1 LVQEELENKKLNYG
15 CLLLGS
21 HFNMHIYLIGFMA
34 VGKTT
39 FGKRLAKALSM
50 PFLDTD
56 NLIEQ
61 RTNNSIERLFI
72 EKGEEAFREI
82 EAHVLRNLPNEKP
95 HVIATGGGLPCYHDN
110 MLFMKNEG
118 LTVYLKAEP
127 AFIFSRLV
135 RAKSPR
141 PLVKGLK
148 GDELLQFITR
158 KLTERIPFYAQS
170 EVVIELPEKSDESLV
185 NTVVLAYKR

>member
-1 LVQEELENKKLNYG
+1 M
-15 CLLLGS
+15 GS

-39 FGKRLAKALSM
+39 FGKRLARALSM

-56 NLIEQ
+56 KLIEQ
-61 RTNNSIERLFI
+61 GTNNSIEQLFT
-72 EKGEEAFREI
+72 EKGEVVFREI
-82 EAHVLRNLPNEKP
+82 EAEVLRNLPNEKP
-95 HVIATGGGLPCYHDN
+95 HVIATGGGLPCYHNN
-110 MLFMKNEG
+110 MSFMKKEG

-127 AFIFSRLV
+127 TFIYSRLV
-135 RAKSPR
+135 RAKRSR

-148 GDELLQFITR
+148 GDELLQFITH
-158 KLTERIPFYAQS
+158 KLTERASFYAQS

-185 NTVVLAYKR
+185 NTVVSAYKR